1 MVTYDKLSRLKWFF
15 KTKSRKFL
23 KKHQKTK
30 LDEYNYEHILP
41 IEKEPEGANNRTF
54 SNYITAKNL
63 DIGICIYIYITYQL
77 NVYSD

>member
-1 MVTYDKLSRLKWFF
+1 MISYRDWNDFLKQNPE
-15 KTKSRKFL
+15 SSL
-23 KKHQKTK
+23 KKHQNTK

-63 DIGICIYIYITYQL
+63 DIGICIYIHNL
-77 NVYSD
+77 PNVYSD